1 MNKKQR
7 MDKKHWSRLAGCM
20 AAALLLATGC
30 IDEDLSKCGV
40 DYAIEYQLE
49 LSLTLETEL
58 NEQLTTPAEQELANE
73 IRANLENVMTNRA
86 RIMDLS
92 FFHGTSGEL
101 TSHQQSRP
109 NASQVS
115 TTLYMKPGNYH
126 NIALAATDE
135 EEVVS
140 INNAASYNNIQLRHT
155 DADTID
161 AHSSAIYMGYEYLE
175 QEARSRQFRV
185 TLYMQNAVP
194 VLVVN
199 RNNSPA
205 VPVASYTRRTAST
218 LMCADSIFVHENP
231 AVVRTERTEA
241 AGLTAFHTV
250 CFPSADTPATRA
262 DDDPAEAAGS
272 IWEMD
277 LYTQL
282 PDGKYVK
289 NILYLKEPLQAGSMK
304 VIKVKLD
311 DEGRVTTDN
320 PEVGVSV
327 ELDWK
332 PGGDFDVEI

>member
-20 AAALLLATGC
+20 AAALLLTTGC

-40 DYAIEYQLE
+40 DYAIDYQLE
-49 LSLTLETEL
+49 LSMSLRLSL
-58 NEQLTTPAEQELANE
+58 DEQLTTPAEQELANAL
-73 IRANLENVMTNRA
+73 RANLTDILSDRA
-86 RIMDLS
+86 QVMDLS
-92 FFHGTSGEL
+92 FFMHDDGNL
-101 TSHQQSRP
+101 ARHQQLQPDANQLSLT
-109 NASQVS
+109 V
-115 TTLYMKPGNYH
+115 YMNRGNYH
-126 NIALAATDE
+126 NIALAATQP
-135 EEVVS
+135 EEVVDIAGSSTYRS
-140 INNAASYNNIQLRHT
+140 INLQQQQS
-155 DADTID
+155 DTVD
-161 AHSSAIYMGYEYLE
+161 AHHAAIYMGYKLLSVEE
-175 QEARSRQFRV
+175 QSGRFFV
-185 TLYMQNAVP
+185 PLYMQNAVP

-205 VPVASYTRRTAST
+205 VPVASYTRRTAT
-218 LMCADSIFVHENP
+218 ALMCADSIFVHDNP

-250 CFPSADTPATRA
+250 CFPSADTPTTRA
-262 DDDPAEAAGS
+262 DDDPTEADGS

-311 DEGRVTTDN
+311 DEGRVTSDN